1 MNVFLS
7 CVSEKADHRC
17 QAKDLYISPLFQK
30 SYAYAQKLNPD
41 NIYILSAKHYVVD
54 IDEEISPY
62 NETLNDMSADEK
74 REWVD
79 NVLKKLDEKGIDRNE
94 KTIFLAG
101 HSYLDYLIEY
111 FSDYEIPYQDEGLS
125 GIGYILQWL
134 DEQIGV
140 ELSSQIDNKYNVI
153 IKNRFQNSM
162 NIKLLNRLKL
172 AKLLIQFREVRT
184 DNGTLTMEGELV
196 IGQDVFIEQ
205 DGELVIAP
213 DGEYKTEDGKTI
225 TVVSGKI
232 EAIVEPE
239 TESTEE
245 VEPIVEEQ
253 PIENEEVENPTNDGE
268 ETDTEAIVE
277 IRKEVDELYKRINEL
292 EEIIKGKDAEIE
304 KLNSHIEQFS
314 KPAIEEVE
322 VVTNKENKF
331 SKFFK
336 K

>member
-1 MNVFLS
+1 
-7 CVSEKADHRC
+7 
-17 QAKDLYISPLFQK
+17 
-30 SYAYAQKLNPD
+30 
-41 NIYILSAKHYVVD
+41 
-54 IDEEISPY
+54 
-62 NETLNDMSADEK
+62 
-74 REWVD
+74 
-79 NVLKKLDEKGIDRNE
+79 
-94 KTIFLAG
+94 
-101 HSYLDYLIEY
+101 
-111 FSDYEIPYQDEGLS
+111 
-125 GIGYILQWL
+125 
-134 DEQIGV
+134 
-140 ELSSQIDNKYNVI
+140 
-153 IKNRFQNSM
+153 M

-232 EAIVEPE
+232 ETIVESE
-239 TESTEE
+239 TEPTEE

-253 PIENEEVENPTNDGE
+253 PIENEEVENPTNEGE

-277 IRKEVDELYKRINEL
+277 IRKEIDELYARIDEL

-314 KPAIEEVE
+314 KPATLEVDAVE
-322 VVTNKENKF
+322 TNNK
-331 SKFFK
+331 SNNKALKYFK
-336 K
+336 TK

>member
-1 MNVFLS
+1 
-7 CVSEKADHRC
+7 
-17 QAKDLYISPLFQK
+17 
-30 SYAYAQKLNPD
+30 
-41 NIYILSAKHYVVD
+41 
-54 IDEEISPY
+54 
-62 NETLNDMSADEK
+62 
-74 REWVD
+74 
-79 NVLKKLDEKGIDRNE
+79 
-94 KTIFLAG
+94 
-101 HSYLDYLIEY
+101 
-111 FSDYEIPYQDEGLS
+111 
-125 GIGYILQWL
+125 
-134 DEQIGV
+134 
-140 ELSSQIDNKYNVI
+140 
-153 IKNRFQNSM
+153 M

-196 IGQDVFIEQ
+196 VGQDVFIEQ

-213 DGEYKTEDGKTI
+213 DGDYVTENGTII

-232 EAIVEPE
+232 ESITEPDGDKEDDLDVEE
-239 TESTEE
+239 T
-245 VEPIVEEQ
+245 IDEQ

-277 IRKEVDELYKRINEL
+277 IRKEIDELYKRINEL

-314 KPAIEEVE
+314 KPAVEEVE

-331 SKFFK
+331 SKYFK